1 MLNAQKEKRKFKFNQ
16 AEYKINRKVMVD
28 KVSKLLHMRIKEF
41 MGKILAEDIHC
52 TDRNH
57 RHEDVSENSMLF
69 KELNFGMKQWDV
81 EIPTTGF
88 VNFVPF
94 FSYSTH
100 EIKQPYQDLTHIPKP
115 SEIEKFISRIMRL
128 M

>member
-28 KVSKLLHMRIKEF
+28 KVSKLIHMRIKEF

>member
-16 AEYKINRKVMVD
+16 IEYRINRKVMVE
-28 KVSKLLHMRIKEF
+28 KVSKLLHMRISEF
-41 MGKILAEDIHC
+41 MKRILASDTHC
-52 TDRNH
+52 VDNKH

-88 VNFVPF
+88 ANILPL
-94 FSYSTH
+94 FSYSVN
-100 EIKQPYQDLTHIPKP
+100 EIKQPY
-115 SEIEKFISRIMRL
+115 
-128 M
+128 